1 VSASLRRFTAAL
13 SAVVI
18 GGLGMVL
25 SYDCGKWA
33 TAVGLFSVALM
44 GVGVLRL
51 NDWCEEE

>member
-1 VSASLRRFTAAL
+1 VSASVRRFAAAL
-13 SAVVI
+13 TAVLL

-44 GVGVLRL
+44 GVGILRL